1 MFRKLFK
8 YYTKSDWIVITV
20 LASLAA
26 AAFIFFHF
34 IGGSLNSSN
43 EVAEDSVRLADEFAD
58 KKKDNFYYAGE
69 HKKETFPFDPN
80 LADSTDL
87 LRLGLSPYQ
96 VRNIYKYRAAGGV
109 YQCKEDFAQLY
120 GLTKGDYDRLAPY
133 IVISEQFRPASD
145 FVKRKSF
152 SRRSNGN
159 DNASASEHQGKANVG
174 QSQQATETYNPK
186 IKQGETIDVN
196 SADTADLQRIPGIG
210 PYYARQIL
218 YYSKQ
223 LGGFVRKEQLLEIEG
238 FPEDALN
245 YIEISGEVTK
255 INVNKAT
262 LSQLRRHP
270 YINFYQA
277 KAITDYHRKNGP
289 LKSLDDLRFLP
300 QFKEQDIDRLAPYIA
315 F

>member
-8 YYTKSDWIVITV
+8 YYTKSDWIVIIT

-26 AAFIFFHF
+26 VAFIFFHF
-34 IGGSLNSSN
+34 IGGSLTGSN
-43 EVAEDSVRLADEFAD
+43 QIEEDSTRLDEEFAHQQNTQ
-58 KKKDNFYYAGE
+58 KFYYAGE

-96 VRNIYKYRAAGGV
+96 VRNIYRYRAAGGV
-109 YQCKEDFAQLY
+109 YQHKEDFAQLY

-145 FVKRKSF
+145 YVKRRTFLHQSEK
-152 SRRSNGN
+152 NNKG
-159 DNASASEHQGKANVG
+159 ASYGQQGKDSS
-174 QSQQATETYNPK
+174 QIQQATEVYNPK
-186 IKQGETIDVN
+186 IKQGETISVN
-196 SADTADLQRIPGIG
+196 TADTTQLQRIPGIG
-210 PYYARQIL
+210 PYYARQII
-218 YYSKQ
+218 YYGKQ
-223 LGGFVRKEQLLEIEG
+223 LGGFVNKEQLLEIEG
-238 FPEDALN
+238 FPEDALD
-245 YIEISGEVTK
+245 YIEVSGEVAK

-262 LSQLRRHP
+262 LPQLRRHP

-277 KAITDYHRKNGP
+277 KAIADYHRKNGP
-289 LKSLDDLRFLP
+289 LKSLEDLRFLP
-300 QFKEQDIDRLAPYIA
+300 QFKEQDLQRLAPYIT